1 MSDTGL
7 RVPGWRRFS
16 YCLKHLSNYEIPMP
30 LHISK
35 VAVGCA
41 SLDALRARQRLR
53 LSQGVVPI
61 VTRFRPKRA
70 DELVGGSIYWIVKHR
85 MIVRQAIV
93 GFADRE
99 EDRRTIVRLDPL
111 LVPVR
116 ALPRRAHQGWRYL
129 EAADAPL
136 DLDGDDSGLAEL
148 PAELTARL
156 AALALI

>member
-1 MSDTGL
+1 
-7 RVPGWRRFS
+7 
-16 YCLKHLSNYEIPMP
+16 MP
-30 LHISK
+30 LNISK

-53 LSQGVVPI
+53 LSEGVVPI

-70 DELVGGSIYWIVKHR
+70 DELVGGSIYWLVKHR
-85 MIVRQAIV
+85 MIVRQAII

-136 DLDGDDSGLAEL
+136 DLDGDDGGLAEL

>member
-1 MSDTGL
+1 
-7 RVPGWRRFS
+7 
-16 YCLKHLSNYEIPMP
+16 MP
-30 LHISK
+30 LNISK

-41 SLDALRARQRLR
+41 SLDALRARQAQRLA
-53 LSQGVVPI
+53 GGIVPV

-85 MIVRQAIV
+85 IAARQTIL
-93 GFADRE
+93 GFGERV
-99 EDRRTIVRLDPL
+99 EDRRTVIRLDPE
-111 LVPVR
+111 LVLVR

-129 EAADAPL
+129 PAEDAPL
-136 DLDGDDSGLAEL
+136 DLAGDETGLAEL

>member
-1 MSDTGL
+1 
-7 RVPGWRRFS
+7 
-16 YCLKHLSNYEIPMP
+16 MP
-30 LHISK
+30 LNISK

-41 SLDALRARQRLR
+41 SLDALHARQRLR
-53 LSQGVVPI
+53 LADGIVPI

-70 DELVGGSIYWIVKHR
+70 DELIGGSIYWIVKHR
-85 MIVRQAIV
+85 IVVRQAIL

-99 EDRRTIVRLDPL
+99 EDRRTVIRLDPL
-111 LVPVR
+111 LVTVR

-136 DLDGDDSGLAEL
+136 DLDGDDSGLAGL